1 MTSATTPVEITVW
14 FQVWMAYSPY
24 GERYTATVDV
34 DGRGYR
40 AEMMRIY
47 GKIDSSEVQGVDA
60 LFIACDATLPFAVA
74 DLGDPDVWAAA
85 SRAAA
90 LEFELIREPIRRL
103 ARRIV
108 EYLRLERPDIDVGL
122 SADRGSHQPLGREHQ
137 VEVRVANAATHG
149 LTDPRLAIDPV
160 WSWGQTEETF
170 DASTLPLLEQTD
182 FERAVAAAVRDPEYS
197 RIQLRDARDHRRDGD
212 LRIAVVLAVTACETR
227 FKEVATARF
236 QIGWNEL
243 LRQRAKPTFGQ
254 AREREQLVFGSRYG
268 AENLAADNAMKKAM
282 RLRNDLI
289 HNALTTAEPTA
300 ADAAAAVAA
309 ADAYIAWLD
318 AC

>member
-34 DGRGYR
+34 DGRRYR

-60 LFIACDATLPFAVA
+60 LFIVSDATLPVAVA

-90 LEFELIREPIRRL
+90 LEFEEIREPIRQL

-137 VEVRVANAATHG
+137 VGVRVADAATHG
-149 LTDPRLAIDPV
+149 LTDRDWFDPV
-160 WSWGQTEETF
+160 WSWEQTEEAF
-170 DASTLPLLEQTD
+170 DASALPLLEHTD
-182 FERAVAAAVRDPEYS
+182 FERAVAAAVRDPDYS

-227 FKEVATARF
+227 FKEVAAANFR
-236 QIGWNEL
+236 IGWSAL
-243 LRQRAKPTFGQ
+243 LLQRARPTFGQ

-268 AENLAADNAMKKAM
+268 AENPAADDAMKKAIG
-282 RLRNDLI
+282 LRNDLI
-289 HNALTTAEPTA
+289 HNALTVAEPTA
-300 ADAAAAVAA
+300 ADADAAVAA

-318 AC
+318 AR